1 MAISKVGVVGGGL
14 MGHGIA
20 QICAQAGWD
29 VVLREVD
36 DETAAKAVGKIE
48 KQLSRAVEKGR
59 MEQSDADAVRAR
71 IDPTTDYGDLADCD
85 LVIEAM
91 TEDLD
96 GKLEMWREVDGIV
109 KEDAFFATNTSSLA
123 VIDQAAATGR
133 ADRFLGLHFFNPAQV
148 MPLLEVVQTVTTSDE
163 ALKTGF
169 EVGEKLN
176 KTVVHAKDK
185 TGFIVN
191 RLLVPYMLDAI
202 RAYEEGVGSIEEI
215 DKAMKAG
222 ANHPMGPLTLADFV
236 GLDTLVSIGDV
247 MFDEY
252 RERRVRRAADPAQDG
267 RRRLVRAQVRQGF
280 LRLLRREAGA
290 ERARPLRRPATVRA
304 GRGACAILSRMSH
317 QRLRGPRH
325 RPLRR
330 PPAAAATTARR
341 STRTWSSWLTGS
353 RPTRRRP
360 RSPSTR
366 SSGSASGP
374 ARS

>member
-36 DETAAKAVGKIE
+36 DDKVDKAVATID
-48 KQLSRAVEKGR
+48 KQLSRAVDRGR
-59 MEQSDADAVRAR
+59 MESADADAVRGR
-71 IDPTTDYGDLADCD
+71 IEGTTDYGKLADCD
-85 LVIEAM
+85 LVIEAI

-96 GKLEMWREVDGIV
+96 AKLEMWAAVDPIV
-109 KEDAFFATNTSSLA
+109 KEDAFLATNTSSLA

-133 ADRFLGLHFFNPAQV
+133 PDRFLGLHFFNPAQV
-148 MPLLEVVQTVTTSDE
+148 MPLLEVVQTVTTSEE
-163 ALKTGF
+163 ALKVGF
-169 EVGEKLN
+169 EVGEKLG

-215 DKAMKAG
+215 DAAMKAG

-236 GLDTLVSIGDV
+236 GLDTLVSIGAV

-252 RERRVRRAADPAQDG
+252 RERRFAAPPTLRKMVAAGWYG
-267 RRRLVRAQVRQGF
+267 RKSGKGF
-280 LRLLRREAGA
+280 YDY
-290 ERARPLRRPATVRA
+290 
-304 GRGACAILSRMSH
+304 
-317 QRLRGPRH
+317 
-325 RPLRR
+325 
-330 PPAAAATTARR
+330 
-341 STRTWSSWLTGS
+341 
-353 RPTRRRP
+353 
-360 RSPSTR
+360 
-366 SSGSASGP
+366 SGDEPVASELGL
-374 ARS
+374 